1 MIPCS
6 LLEVRIPH
14 SAVARREPTW
24 ALVVRGV
31 RSSRG
36 LAVFDG
42 AWLRTGS
49 TVQESELRPSPDY
62 PDIPLLIE
70 FAGSDRTGRGH
81 ARSQDIHILWRY
93 DPRRRAWTEIIRT
106 LSEGGEWTADIACAV
121 RRELARPAA
130 GGVEN
135 ARRTAQKVIE
145 VLDTELGVLDTDART
160 RALSF
165 LYDQFAAR
173 LCSGEHARF

>member
-1 MIPCS
+1 
-6 LLEVRIPH
+6 
-14 SAVARREPTW
+14 VARREPTW

-42 AWLRTGS
+42 AWVRTGS
-49 TVQESELRPSPDY
+49 TVPASELRPSPDY
-62 PDIPLLIE
+62 PQIPLLIE

-81 ARSQDIHILWRY
+81 TRSQDIHILWRF
-93 DPRRRAWTEIIRT
+93 DPVGRAWSEVIRT
-106 LSEGGEWTADIACAV
+106 LSQGSEWIADIAAAV
-121 RRELARPAA
+121 RRELRAEPA

-145 VLDTELGVLDTDART
+145 VLDTELDALDTDART
-160 RALSF
+160 RALAF